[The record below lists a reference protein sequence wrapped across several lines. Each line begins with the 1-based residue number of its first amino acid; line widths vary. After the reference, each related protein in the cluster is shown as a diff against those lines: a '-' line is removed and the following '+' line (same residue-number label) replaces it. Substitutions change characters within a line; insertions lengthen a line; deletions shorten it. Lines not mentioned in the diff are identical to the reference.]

1 MEEWAFACCVLLR
14 FVQTLIWRLQLFPFC
29 GYTTVSLLRTKTCH
43 SQTRRW
49 VLVLRSLVLRSLVLL
64 ALVLRSLV
72 LRILVLR
79 SLVLRILVLRIRLR
93 VRCNTAFWS
102 APVRVL
108 VTLLGSMRLAA
119 VLLPLAL
126 AGLVDIKRSDAGA
139 TDHAQA
145 TANHSTAKEEREA
158 KQGPGEKSTE
168 KNEKENPGPG
178 WYARPRRGRPAR
190 QPLFLARAFAHVRD
204 KHHGNSQDILFS
216 YSGEASG

>member
-108 VTLLGSMRLAA
+108 NLVGEYAA
-119 VLLPLAL
+119 GGGPAPPGARGPRGHQAL
-126 AGLVDIKRSDAGA
+126 
-139 TDHAQA
+139 
-145 TANHSTAKEEREA
+145 
-158 KQGPGEKSTE
+158 
-168 KNEKENPGPG
+168 
-178 WYARPRRGRPAR
+178 RRGRHRPRPGNRKPQHGKGGKRSETRTGRKEHGEKRKREPRAGMVCATSTR
-190 QPLFLARAFAHVRD
+190 APSQATSLSRACVRARA
-204 KHHGNSQDILFS
+204 G
-216 YSGEASG
+216 